1 MIKTIK
7 SSWFEFKKSSL
18 ISIFSL
24 LDKKDRAKIAFM
36 TFYQICFSFFDVI
49 GVGIF
54 GVIGSLAVAG
64 GTSRPTGDRVNRILE
79 LAKIQDFT
87 VQKQVAILGTLASVL
102 LISKTLLSLYFTKKT
117 MFFLSYRTAQITKI
131 LIAKLLSLPLEKIQ
145 KRSLQENIYALTGG
159 VSNLTNQI
167 IGSVVITISDFFLVL
182 IMILGLFYVDPIMCC
197 LTILIFGGVAISL
210 YLSLHS
216 KAKTLGQTRAS
227 LTAASIELIQ
237 EVFGTYRE
245 AVVSNRRPYYIN
257 TIGEQ
262 QYSLARN
269 SSEIGFLPSISKY
282 ILEISIILGTLIIG
296 AIQFLRQDAM
306 HSVITLSVFIAASS
320 RIAPAILRIQQN
332 AISIRNSIASSGP
345 TFKLI
350 KELEKIDLPE
360 LKPVKF
366 NNNHEGSW
374 NSIEIKDVTFKYE
387 AGDKNILSNINLK
400 IPFGNQVSII
410 GKSGSGK
417 TTLVDIILGINVPQ
431 YGQVSISGLTPS
443 EIAKLF
449 PGSMTYVP
457 QDSII
462 VNGTI
467 RSNVCLGYDAREI
480 GDELI
485 YNALEMAEL
494 KDFVLKLP
502 NKLDQ
507 YIGDRGSRIS
517 GGQRQRLGIAR
528 ALISSPKII
537 VMDEATSALDAETEK
552 LISDTIDKLRG
563 KTTVILIAHRLA
575 TVQKSDLVVYL
586 ENGKILMQ
594 GKPSEL
600 EGIFQNSREL
610 GTLIGE

>member
-1 MIKTIK
+1 MNNKIK
-7 SSWFEFKKSSL
+7 STLSNFRKSS
-18 ISIFSL
+18 ISSILSL
-24 LDKKDRAKIAFM
+24 LDKKDRAKIMLM
-36 TFYQICFSFFDVI
+36 TVYQICFSFIDVI

-64 GTSRPTGDRVNRILE
+64 STSRPTGDRVNKILE

-117 MFFLSYRTAQITKI
+117 MFFLSFRTAQITKV

-167 IGSVVITISDFFLVL
+167 IGSIVITISDFFLVL
-182 IMILGLFYVDPIMCC
+182 IMIFGLFYVDPLMCC
-197 LTILIFGGVAISL
+197 LTILIFGGVAVSL
-210 YLSLHS
+210 YLALHS
-216 KAKTLGQTRAS
+216 KAKKLGNTRAA

-282 ILEISIILGTLIIG
+282 VLEISIILGTLIIG
-296 AIQFLRQDAM
+296 VIQFLRQDAM

-345 TFKLI
+345 TIQLI
-350 KELEKIDLPE
+350 RELDNIVLPD

-366 NNNHEGSW
+366 KNHHEGFW
-374 NSIEIKDVTFKYE
+374 NSIELKDVSFKYE
-387 AGDKNILSNINLK
+387 VNDENILSNINLN

-431 YGQVSISGLTPS
+431 YGEVSISGRTPN

-449 PGSMTYVP
+449 PGSITYVP

-467 RSNVCLGYDAREI
+467 RSNICLGYDPSEI

-494 KDFVLKLP
+494 KDFVLKMP

-552 LISDTIDKLRG
+552 QISDTINKLKG

-586 ENGKILMQ
+586 EGGKILMQ

-600 EGIFQNSREL
+600 ENIFLNSQEL
-610 GTLIGE
+610 GKLIDE